1 MQYQK
6 THNTALG
13 LSFKYL
19 AIMLLIVF
27 AKLIGII
34 AGVLTG
40 SSLLPQLVKILKEKK
55 GGDISI
61 VMLLCLLCGLLCL
74 LCGLACWVW
83 YGILQEDWPIIITNA
98 FSLVTNGA
106 IIVMTIYYKKK

>member
-61 VMLLCLLCGLLCL
+61 VMLLCLLCGL
-74 LCGLACWVW
+74 ACWVW

>member
-1 MQYQK
+1 VQYQK

-40 SSLLPQLVKILKEKK
+40 SSLLPQLIKILKEKK

-61 VMLLCLLCGLLCL
+61 VMLLCLLF
-74 LCGLACWVW
+74 GLACWVW

-106 IIVMTIYYKKK
+106 IIVMTIYYKQK

>member
-40 SSLLPQLVKILKEKK
+40 SSLLPQLIKILKEKK

-61 VMLLCLLCGLLCL
+61 LMLLCL

-83 YGILQEDWPIIITNA
+83 YGILQKDWPIIITNA
-98 FSLVTNGA
+98 FSLVTNSA
-106 IIVMTIYYKKK
+106 IIIMTIYYKKK